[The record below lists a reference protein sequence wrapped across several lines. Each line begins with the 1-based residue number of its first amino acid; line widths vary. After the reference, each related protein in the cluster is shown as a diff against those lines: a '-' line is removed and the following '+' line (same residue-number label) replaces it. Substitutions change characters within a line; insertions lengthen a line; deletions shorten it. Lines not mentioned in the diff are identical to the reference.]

1 MQILTNDVLK
11 ITYFMQPSRIGIFRK
26 KQDGGTRNSQNL
38 NINNGRILYKY
49 KRLDRD
55 RAI

>member
-1 MQILTNDVLK
+1 
-11 ITYFMQPSRIGIFRK
+11 MQPSRIGIFGE

-38 NINNGRILYKY
+38 NKNNGQIVYKY
-49 KRLDRD
+49 ERSDRD

>member
-1 MQILTNDVLK
+1 MQILTNGVLE
-11 ITYFMQPSRIGIFRK
+11 ITYLMQTSRIGIFRE
-26 KQDGGTRNSQNL
+26 KQDGGTLNSRNL

-49 KRLDRD
+49 KRFDSD